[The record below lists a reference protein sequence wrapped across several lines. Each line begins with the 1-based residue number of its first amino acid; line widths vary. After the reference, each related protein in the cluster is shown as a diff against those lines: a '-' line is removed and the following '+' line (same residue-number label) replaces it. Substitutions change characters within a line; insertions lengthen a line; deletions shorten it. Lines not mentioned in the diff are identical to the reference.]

1 MGAVTAP
8 DPDPTATLSFSA
20 LVFSDFERH
29 RPGGARPT
37 WRQVIPRCF
46 SLTGVLA
53 SIIVRAQQ
61 CLHRAGYVRSAWFLR
76 TVGIVL
82 LGADFVPGMTIG
94 TGLYLPHPVGIVI
107 GPGARI
113 GNNVMLGQGVTLGVR
128 YAEPTLEQ
136 EFPTICDGAMIMARA
151 TIVGGVRVGEGA
163 QVGANS
169 FVGSDVSDY
178 TVVAGVPARRI
189 GELERDLVGATRV

>member
-1 MGAVTAP
+1 MTAR
-8 DPDPTATLSFSA
+8 DPDPTATLSFSE

-29 RPGGARPT
+29 RPGGPPPT

-61 CLHRAGYVRSAWFLR
+61 CVFRAGHVRSAWLLR
-76 TVGIVL
+76 TVGIIL
-82 LGADFVPGMTIG
+82 LGADFVPGMSIG
-94 TGLYLPHPVGIVI
+94 TGLYLPHPVGLVI
-107 GPGARI
+107 GSGVRI
-113 GNNVMLGQGVTLGVR
+113 GNDVMLGQGVTAGVR
-128 YAEPTLEQ
+128 HADPTLEQ
-136 EFPTICDGAMIMARA
+136 EFPTICDGAKIMARA
-151 TIVGGVRVGEGA
+151 TIVGGVRIGKGA

-169 FVGSDVSDY
+169 FVGSDVPDY

-189 GELERDLVGATRV
+189 GAVERDVVAVGQD